1 MLIAN
6 APCSWG
12 IAYPTG
18 NAVTWQHYLDE
29 VAQAGYRG
37 TELGPFGFL
46 PKDPA
51 VLRDELARRDLVMIG
66 ATHVH
71 TLGDAASGPVLMQ
84 TLGELAPLLVSLG
97 AQHLVIMDESNFYP
111 KGQEG
116 VLDAAGWAGLVRMV
130 RDAHTLVEG
139 EHGLKLSFHPHIGTA
154 VERESQIDRLLAET
168 DIDLCF
174 DTGHHAF
181 WDQDP
186 LAYMERVFPRIA
198 YMHLKNVDGAVRQRV
213 LDGGLSIAESY
224 GAGVM
229 CPLPDGVVDIRAV
242 MQLLVDRGF
251 AGPIVVEQDVARDA
265 AETPLQLAARNL
277 AYMQTIAG

>member
-29 VAQAGYRG
+29 VAEAGYRG

-51 VLRDELARRDLVMIG
+51 VLQDELARRDLVMIG

-97 AQHLVIMDESNFYP
+97 ARHLVIMDESNFYP
-111 KGQEG
+111 RGQEG
-116 VLDAAGWAGLVRMV
+116 VLDAAGWAGLTRMV
-130 RDAHTLVEG
+130 RDAQALVEG

-154 VERESQIDRLLAET
+154 VERESQIDRLLDET

-186 LAYMERVFPRIA
+186 LAYMKRVFPRIA

-213 LDGGLSIAESY
+213 LDGQLSIAESY

-242 MQLLVDRGF
+242 MQLLADRGF
-251 AGPIVVEQDVARDA
+251 AGPIVVEQDVAKNA

-277 AYMQTIAG
+277 AYMQVIAG